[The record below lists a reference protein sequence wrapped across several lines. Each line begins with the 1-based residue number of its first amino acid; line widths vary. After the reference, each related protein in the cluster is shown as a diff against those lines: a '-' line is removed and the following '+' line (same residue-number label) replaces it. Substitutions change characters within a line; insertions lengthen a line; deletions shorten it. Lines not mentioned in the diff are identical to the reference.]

1 MFSIKTWSFKSI
13 ILSPFQPVHFN
24 LYYFCLKKREWV
36 AYYWIALNVSIFLSF
51 KTLIRSWI
59 FVYSALFTWIL
70 ECFDQRALRT
80 LLCTVLKDLIKK
92 IEYANVLSQ
101 SC

>member
-1 MFSIKTWSFKSI
+1 MD
-13 ILSPFQPVHFN
+13 
-24 LYYFCLKKREWV
+24 FCLFG
-36 AYYWIALNVSIFLSF
+36 S
-51 KTLIRSWI
+51 
-59 FVYSALFTWIL
+59 FTWIL

-80 LLCTVLKDLIKK
+80 VLHTVLKDLIKK